1 MATSSFNDK
10 VVITDPDVVEEMK
23 EILDD
28 PKIKM
33 IDKDKLPNYTIEQAK
48 ENAKKW
54 TLDKDLER
62 ILTPVEIK
70 TEEQLDRFLEA
81 CDKASANIGKYSGNN
96 VHILTP
102 EEVREKFIKLGF
114 LEKVKKENEVPDK
127 DKVNNE

>member
-102 EEVREKFIKLGF
+102 EEAKERVERFLKERGLKSEEK
-114 LEKVKKENEVPDK
+114 D
-127 DKVNNE
+127 DVNV

>member
-23 EILDD
+23 EILED

-54 TLDKDLER
+54 TPDKDLER

-70 TEEQLDRFLEA
+70 TEEQVESFCDA
-81 CDKASANIGKYSGNN
+81 WDKAEANIDK
-96 VHILTP
+96 
-102 EEVREKFIKLGF
+102 VRESIKGDYLATPKEIKEIAKKL
-114 LEKVKKENEVPDK
+114 LERYDTKE
-127 DKVNNE
+127 

>member
-23 EILDD
+23 EILDNPD
-28 PKIKM
+28 VKM
-33 IDKDKLPNYTIEQAK
+33 VEKDKLPNYTIEQAK
-48 ENAKKW
+48 ENARKW
-54 TLDKDLER
+54 TPDKDLER
-62 ILTPVEIK
+62 ILAPIEIR

-102 EEVREKFIKLGF
+102 EEAKERVERFLKERGLKSEEKDD
-114 LEKVKKENEVPDK
+114 VNE
-127 DKVNNE
+127 

>member
-81 CDKASANIGKYSGNN
+81 CDKASANIGKYSDNN

>member
-23 EILDD
+23 EILED

-102 EEVREKFIKLGF
+102 EEAKERVERF
-114 LEKVKKENEVPDK
+114 LKERGLKSKKKDDVNE
-127 DKVNNE
+127 

>member
-48 ENAKKW
+48 ENAKK
-54 TLDKDLER
+54 
-62 ILTPVEIK
+62 VV
-70 TEEQLDRFLEA
+70 
-81 CDKASANIGKYSGNN
+81 S
-96 VHILTP
+96 
-102 EEVREKFIKLGF
+102 
-114 LEKVKKENEVPDK
+114 
-127 DKVNNE
+127 

>member
-102 EEVREKFIKLGF
+102 EEAKERVERILKERGLKSEK
-114 LEKVKKENEVPDK
+114 K
-127 DKVNNE
+127 DDVND

>member
-81 CDKASANIGKYSGNN
+81 CDKARGNIGKYSGNN

>member
-23 EILDD
+23 EILDNPD
-28 PKIKM
+28 VKM
-33 IDKDKLPNYTIEQAK
+33 VEKDKLPNYTIEQAR
-48 ENAKKW
+48 ENARKW

-62 ILTPVEIK
+62 ILSPIEIR
-70 TEEQLDRFLEA
+70 TQEQLDRFLEA

-102 EEVREKFIKLGF
+102 EEAKERVERFLKERGLKSEEK
-114 LEKVKKENEVPDK
+114 D
-127 DKVNNE
+127 DVNV

>member
-33 IDKDKLPNYTIEQAK
+33 IDKDKLPNYTFEQAK
-48 ENAKKW
+48 ENARKW
-54 TLDKDLER
+54 TPDADLER
-62 ILTPVEIK
+62 ILAPIEIR
-70 TEEQLDRFLEA
+70 TEEQFDRFLEA
-81 CDKASANIGKYSGNN
+81 CEKASANIGKYTGNN

-102 EEVREKFIKLGF
+102 EEIREKFKDRL
-114 LEKVKKENEVPDK
+114 K
-127 DKVNNE
+127 DKK

>member
-10 VVITDPDVVEEMK
+10 VVITEPDVVEEMK